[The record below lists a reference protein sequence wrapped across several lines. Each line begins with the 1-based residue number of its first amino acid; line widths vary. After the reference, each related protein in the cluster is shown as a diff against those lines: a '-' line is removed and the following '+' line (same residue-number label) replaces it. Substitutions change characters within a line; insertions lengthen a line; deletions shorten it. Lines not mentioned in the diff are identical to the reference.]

1 MRDIDRRRGR
11 ELSLEGRESGGLM
24 FAVRRLHCRKRQ
36 DGGLC
41 QLVTVK
47 KKAAWATEK

>member
-1 MRDIDRRRGR
+1 LRDIDKRRGR

-24 FAVRRLHCRKRQ
+24 FAVRRLHC
-36 DGGLC
+36 